1 MRKKWYM
8 TTASFGLPVF
18 VLLLVYV
25 VWRQYPFGNNSLLI
39 WDMDWQYSSFFVH
52 LRDILHGDASPF
64 YTLSRAVGGDMA
76 GVAAYYLMSPFNLIF
91 FFFNEKNIY
100 AGILIVTLLKVGT
113 SGLTMYLYLD
123 RKKQNAAALAFS
135 TAYALSAFAVGYQ
148 FNILWTD
155 ALILLPLVV
164 LGIERLVDEG
174 RYLLYTVSLALSIIT
189 NFYTGYMMCIFSVI
203 YFICWFFLLSDC
215 GKKCYTLFLY
225 AASSVLGGLLSM
237 WIALPALYS
246 MQDGKTDFKISV
258 LKNTSKLFG
267 YKHLFEQSFLGTI
280 SGEQM
285 TVGLPLIYCGV
296 PTAMLAVYW
305 LLAGR
310 DKVHKKAAYL
320 LMLLFLIVSLNTY
333 NLCSAWQVFNMP
345 NGSPYRFSFF
355 YIFLLICIGFKG
367 YVSITDENR
376 TGVRLVFPAIAFVL
390 IAGLIIRR
398 VYFLELERPGVLK
411 WNVAVILLSAALLLF
426 CRHKRFGPAFLL
438 GLMCMELFLN
448 AAYLFC
454 EPNYYESTKV
464 SDYKEYVE
472 SVGGLVNK
480 VKEKEGLFRTVM
492 TGDAY
497 RTVNDSFL
505 FNLYGLDSYT
515 SVEKQGTQAA
525 AFRLGYYHNMVF
537 GIHYKNG
544 SAKAAESL
552 LGVKYM
558 ISSEDPGTGYVLE
571 AEDGELGLYRNKYA
585 LPVAFPVENE
595 LSGGDETYQIF
606 TYLNDFYRSFLSGEG
621 DIFEEITP
629 RAAKAYHCVEN
640 EEGALQS
647 QEGEEEAFVD
657 YEIPLQKQ
665 RDVYVQYLGSDCS
678 GALAFVNGNAV
689 NLGEQGS
696 VAKRVGN
703 VGPGDKLTLR
713 FYIGEGQAFDLTH
726 VYVYGENEDVL
737 ASYAAKLGQGVSEVT
752 ADSDSRIKIRLK
764 ADNGVSGG
772 LLLTI
777 PFDKGWKARSGGR
790 TLQIKEA
797 QDLMLVLT
805 EPGVQEVELLFIP
818 QGLYAG
824 AAASAAGLLILLLP
838 VLRKKIKVG
847 KNGYGKEKNTI

>member
-8 TTASFGLPVF
+8 TIASFGLPVF
-18 VLLLVYV
+18 VLLLVYA
-25 VWRQYPFGNNSLLI
+25 VWGQYPFGNQSLLI

-52 LRDILHGDASPF
+52 LRDILHGDASAY
-64 YTLSRAVGGDMA
+64 YTLSRAIGGDMT

-100 AGILIVTLLKVGT
+100 AGILVVTLLKAGT

-123 RKKQNAAALAFS
+123 RKKQSVAALAFS

-164 LGIERLVDEG
+164 FGIERLADEG
-174 RYLLYTVSLALSIIT
+174 RYLLYTLTLALSIIT

-203 YFICWFFLLSDC
+203 YFVCWFLFISDSR
-215 GKKCYTLFLY
+215 KKLYTLFLY

-258 LKNTSKLFG
+258 LKDTSKLFG
-267 YKHLFEQSFLGTI
+267 YKHLFDQSFLGTV

-296 PTAMLAVYW
+296 LTAMLAVYW
-305 LLAGR
+305 LIAGK
-310 DKVHKKAAYL
+310 DKIRKKAAYL
-320 LMLLFLIVSLNTY
+320 LMLLFLVVSFNTY

-355 YIFLLICIGFKG
+355 YIFLLICIGYKG
-367 YVSITDENR
+367 YRSITNESR
-376 TGVRLVFPAIAFVL
+376 LRVRLFFPVIGAAL
-390 IAGLIIRR
+390 IAGLIIRKI
-398 VYFLELERPGVLK
+398 YFLVLERPGVFE
-411 WNVAVILLSAALLLF
+411 WNVAVIVLISALFLF
-426 CRHKRFGPAFLL
+426 CRHRRLRPAFLL

-454 EPNYYESTKV
+454 ESNYYESTKV
-464 SDYKEYVE
+464 SEYKEYVA
-472 SVGGLVNK
+472 SVGGLVDT

-525 AFRLGYYHNMVF
+525 AFRMGYYHNMVF

-552 LGVKYM
+552 LGVKYI
-558 ISSEDPGTGYVLE
+558 ISSEDPGTGYILE
-571 AEDGELGLYRNKYA
+571 EEDGNLGLYRNRYA
-585 LPVAFPVENE
+585 LPIAFPVESE
-595 LSGGDETYQIF
+595 LMRGDETYQIF
-606 TYLNDFYRSFLSGEG
+606 AYLNEFYRSFYSGG
-621 DIFEEITP
+621 RDVFEEIIP
-629 RAAKAYHCVEN
+629 GAARAYHCEEN
-640 EEGALQS
+640 EEGALIR

-657 YEIPLQKQ
+657 YVIPLEKQ
-665 RDVYVQYLGSDCS
+665 REVYVQYLGTDCS
-678 GALAFVNGNAV
+678 GALAFVNGNAI

-696 VAKRVGN
+696 VAKRIGN
-703 VGPGDKLTLR
+703 VGPKDKLTLR

-726 VYVYGENEDVL
+726 VYVYGENEEVL
-737 ASYAAKLGQGVSEVT
+737 ASYAKRLGQEVSEVT
-752 ADSDSRIKIRLK
+752 AVSDSRIKIRLK
-764 ADNGVSGG
+764 ADNEVAGG
-772 LLLTI
+772 LLCTI
-777 PFDKGWKARSGGR
+777 PFDRGWKARSNGKP
-790 TLQIKEA
+790 LQIKEV
-797 QDLMLVLT
+797 QDLMLISL

-818 QGLYAG
+818 QGLYGGIAV
-824 AAASAAGLLILLLP
+824 SAFGLLMLLLP
-838 VLRKKIKVG
+838 VLRKGMKVG
-847 KNGYGKEKNTI
+847 KKEYGKEKNTI